1 MSLRSRVRSVL
12 LLAAAAASFGAL
24 AEQGRLGFSVAADT
38 DGMFSHTLK
47 SLKIT
52 AVAAGAPAAE
62 AGLKAGDEVVAL
74 DDVAIAGADGSKLM
88 DTVRATQPGQHLRL
102 KIRRDGAERLVD
114 IVAGPAAK

>member
-1 MSLRSRVRSVL
+1 MSVRSTVRSLVL
-12 LLAAAAASFGAL
+12 IAAVAVSASAF

-38 DGMFSHTLK
+38 DGFLSHTLK

-52 AVAAGAPAAE
+52 AVTAGAPAE
-62 AGLKAGDEVVAL
+62 QAGLKAGDEVVTL

-88 DTVRATQPGQHLRL
+88 DLVHGTQPGQHLRL
-102 KIRRDGAERLVD
+102 KVKRDGAERSID